1 MSDNE
6 GDITRFRTCR
16 KINLKDLR
24 DFSIW
29 FLVTVIFLSGVI
41 LLAFG
46 SGVFAYAWIIAL
58 FAFFGLF
65 NLGWYIKILF
75 DCDHL
80 ASATLSDC
88 ISECRDKYCSSDYCF
103 KDDYSWCTNRCR
115 EIFGY
120 DP

>member
-1 MSDNE
+1 MSDTE
-6 GDITRFRTCR
+6 GNITRFRTCR

-24 DFSIW
+24 DFSIL
-29 FLVTVIFLSGVI
+29 FLVTIIFLSEVI
-41 LLAFG
+41 LLTSG
-46 SGVFAYAWIIAL
+46 SGVVAYAWIIAL

-75 DCDHL
+75 DCDRM

-88 ISECRDKYCSSDYCF
+88 ISKCRDKYCSSDYCF
-103 KDDYSWCTNRCR
+103 EDDYTWCTNRCR

-120 DP
+120 ES